1 MSEFYDALETR
12 ATDEREQ
19 SQIIALQNQLQHAK
33 ANTPAYAESLAEF
46 DVTALKSL
54 DDLSRYPVTRK
65 SELITRQAAMRPF
78 GGLTAIA
85 DGELK
90 YIFSSP
96 GPIYEPQSMRAD
108 YWRFART
115 LFAAGFRKEDLVHNC
130 FSYHLTPA
138 GSMAESGA
146 HALGCAVIPAGVG
159 QTELQVQTIH
169 DLKPTAYIGT
179 PSFLKIILEKAEALG
194 VDVSSINKA
203 LVSGEAFPPSTRA
216 YLQERGIKATQCY
229 GTADLGLI
237 AYESGDDS
245 GLIVD
250 EGVYLEI
257 VRPGSGDVV
266 PDGEVGEIVVTTFN
280 PDYPLVRFATGD
292 LSAIMEG
299 QSPCG
304 RTNRRIKGWM
314 GRADQTAKVRGMF
327 IHPEQVN
334 QVVQRH
340 PEVVKARLVIEWLDE
355 SDQMTLHCEVP
366 EAASDELKQAIAVS
380 LRDLCKIRGEVVLA
394 KIGSLAND
402 GIVISDERIYD

>member
-19 SQIIALQNQLQHAK
+19 AQLIALQNQLQHAK
-33 ANTPAYAESLAEF
+33 TNAPAYTESLADF
-46 DVTALKSL
+46 DVAEFKTLA
-54 DDLSRYPVTRK
+54 DLSRYPVTRK

-78 GGLTAIA
+78 GGLTAIP

-96 GPIYEPQSMRAD
+96 GPIYEPQSMRPD

-115 LFAAGFRKEDLVHNC
+115 LYAAGFREEDIVHNC

-146 HALGCAVIPAGVG
+146 HALGCTVIPAGVG
-159 QTELQVQTIH
+159 QTDLQVQTIH

-194 VDVSSINKA
+194 IDVSSIDKA

-216 YLQERGIKATQCY
+216 FLLERGIKATQCF

-237 AYESGDDS
+237 AYESSDDS

-257 VRPGSGDVV
+257 VRPGTGDVV
-266 PDGEVGEIVVTTFN
+266 PDGDVGEIVVSTFN
-280 PDYPLVRFATGD
+280 PDYPLIRFATGD
-292 LSAIMEG
+292 LSVIMQG

-327 IHPEQVN
+327 IHPEQVA
-334 QVVQRH
+334 QVVKRH
-340 PEVVKARLVIEWLDE
+340 PEIRKARLVIQWLDE
-355 SDQMTLHCEVP
+355 SDQMTLHCE
-366 EAASDELKQAIAVS
+366 ASDTSDALKQLITSS
-380 LRDLCKIRGEVVLA
+380 LRDLCKVRGDVA
-394 KIGSLAND
+394 FAQIGTLEND
-402 GIVISDERIYD
+402 GIVISDERKYD

>member
-12 ATDEREQ
+12 ATDERAQEQ
-19 SQIIALQNQLQHAK
+19 LIALQNQLQHAK
-33 ANTPAYAESLAEF
+33 TNAPAYAESLADF
-46 DVTALKSL
+46 DVAALESL
-54 DDLSRYPVTRK
+54 DNLSSYPVTRK

-78 GGLTAIA
+78 GGLTAIPA
-85 DGELK
+85 GELK

-96 GPIYEPQSMRAD
+96 GPIYEPQSMRPD

-115 LFAAGFRKEDLVHNC
+115 LHAAGFRKEDIVHNC

-159 QTELQVQTIH
+159 QTDLQVQTIH

-194 VDVSSINKA
+194 IDVSSINKA

-216 YLQERGIKATQCY
+216 FLLERGIKAVQCY

-237 AYESGDDS
+237 AYESCDDS

-257 VRPGSGDVV
+257 VRPGTGDVV

-327 IHPEQVN
+327 IHPEQVD
-334 QVVQRH
+334 QVVKRH
-340 PEVVKARLVIEWLDE
+340 PEIQKARLVIEWVDE
-355 SDQMTLHCEVP
+355 SDAMTLHCEVS
-366 EAASDELKQAIAVS
+366 EASSDLEQAITVS
-380 LRDLCKIRGEVVLA
+380 LRDLCKIRGEISLVSV
-394 KIGSLAND
+394 GSLAND
-402 GIVISDERIYD
+402 GVVISDERKYD

>member
-1 MSEFYDALETR
+1 MSEYYDALETR
-12 ATDEREQ
+12 AGDKREQ
-19 SQIIALQNQLQHAK
+19 EQLVALKNQLQHAK
-33 ANTPAYAESLAEF
+33 TNAPAYAESLSSF
-46 DVTALKSL
+46 DVS
-54 DDLSRYPVTRK
+54 DLQHLADLCRYPVTRK

-78 GGLTAIA
+78 GGLTAVP
-85 DGELK
+85 DGQLK

-96 GPIYEPQSMRAD
+96 GPIYEPQSMRSD

-115 LFAAGFRKEDLVHNC
+115 LYAAGFRKEDLVHNC

-169 DLKPTAYIGT
+169 DLKATAYIGT
-179 PSFLKIILEKAEALG
+179 PSFLKIILEKAEELG
-194 VDVSSINKA
+194 VDISSLNKA

-216 YLQERGIKATQCY
+216 FLLERGIKAMQCY

-237 AYESGDDS
+237 AYESADDS

-257 VRPGSGDVV
+257 VRPGTGEVV
-266 PDGEVGEIVVTTFN
+266 PDGEVGEVVVTTLN
-280 PDYPLVRFATGD
+280 PDYPLIRFATGD

-304 RTNRRIKGWM
+304 RSNRRIKGWM

-327 IHPEQVN
+327 IHPEQVD
-334 QVVQRH
+334 QVVKRH
-340 PEVVKARLVIEWLDE
+340 PEIQKARLVIEWVNE
-355 SDQMTLHCEVP
+355 SDQMTLHCETADTS
-366 EAASDELKQAIAVS
+366 EILKQALTASI
-380 LRDLCKIRGEVVLA
+380 RDLCKVRGEVVFIA
-394 KIGSLAND
+394 SGGLAND
-402 GIVISDERIYD
+402 GIVISDQRMYE

>member
-12 ATDEREQ
+12 ATDERERAQ
-19 SQIIALQNQLQHAK
+19 LTALQGQLQYAK
-33 ANTPAYAESLAEF
+33 TNAPAYTESLAAIDVSEF
-46 DVTALKSL
+46 ESL
-54 DDLSRYPVTRK
+54 ADLSRYPVTRK

-78 GGLTAIA
+78 GGLTAIP
-85 DGELK
+85 DGQLK

-115 LFAAGFRKEDLVHNC
+115 LYAAGFRKEDLVHNC

-179 PSFLKIILEKAEALG
+179 PSFLKIILEKAEALNI
-194 VDVSSINKA
+194 DVSSINKA

-216 YLQERGIKATQCY
+216 FLQERGIKAVQCF

-237 AYESGDDS
+237 AYESSEES

-250 EGVYLEI
+250 EGVHLEI
-257 VRPGSGDVV
+257 VRPGTGDVV
-266 PDGEVGEIVVTTFN
+266 PDGEVGEIVVTTLN
-280 PDYPLVRFATGD
+280 PDYPLIRFATGD

-327 IHPEQVN
+327 IHPEQVD
-334 QVVQRH
+334 QVVKRH
-340 PEVVKARLVIEWLDE
+340 PEILKARLVIEWIDE
-355 SDQMTLHCEVP
+355 SDQMTLRCETS
-366 EAASDELKQAIAVS
+366 EESDELKSAIEVS
-380 LRDLCKIRGEVVLA
+380 LRDLCKIRGEAVLA
-394 KIGSLAND
+394 KAGSLEND
-402 GIVISDERIYD
+402 GVVISDQRVYE

>member
-12 ATDEREQ
+12 AVDEREQ
-19 SQIIALQNQLQHAK
+19 SLLVALQNQLQHAK
-33 ANTPAYAESLAEF
+33 TNAPAYTESLADF
-46 DVTALKSL
+46 TV
-54 DDLSRYPVTRK
+54 DDLQSLADLSKLPVTRK
-65 SELITRQAAMRPF
+65 SELITRQAARRPF
-78 GGLTAIA
+78 GGLTAIP

-115 LFAAGFRKEDLVHNC
+115 LYAAGFRKDDIVHNC

-138 GSMAESGA
+138 GAMAESGA

-159 QTELQVQTIH
+159 QTELQVQTIS

-179 PSFLKIILEKAEALG
+179 PSFLKIILEKADELG

-203 LVSGEAFPPSTRA
+203 LVSGEAFPPSTRDFL
-216 YLQERGIKATQCY
+216 LQKGVQATQCF

-237 AYESGDDS
+237 AYESSGDS

-250 EGVYLEI
+250 EGVHLEI
-257 VRPGSGDVV
+257 VRPGTGDPV
-266 PDGEVGEIVVTTFN
+266 PDGEVGEIVVTTLN
-280 PDYPLVRFATGD
+280 PDYPLIRFATGD

-327 IHPEQVN
+327 IHPEQVD
-334 QVVQRH
+334 QVVKRH
-340 PEVVKARLVIEWLDE
+340 PEVQRARLVIEWINE
-355 SDQMTLHCEVP
+355 SDQMTLHCETS
-366 EAASDELKQAIAVS
+366 EASDALQQALVTS
-380 LRDLCKIRGEVVLA
+380 VRDLCKVRGEVVLTPVGA
-394 KIGSLAND
+394 LAND
-402 GIVISDERIYD
+402 GIVISDQRTYT